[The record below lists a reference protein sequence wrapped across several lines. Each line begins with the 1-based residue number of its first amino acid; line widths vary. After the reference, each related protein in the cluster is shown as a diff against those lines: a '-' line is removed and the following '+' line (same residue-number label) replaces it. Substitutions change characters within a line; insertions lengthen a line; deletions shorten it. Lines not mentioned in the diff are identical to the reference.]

1 LAAWLF
7 PPPKHEKKKKSPLVL
22 PSSHKGNIVAMTET
36 KVDNIIS
43 EESNFFAWN
52 KLGVAFVI

>member
-1 LAAWLF
+1 
-7 PPPKHEKKKKSPLVL
+7 L